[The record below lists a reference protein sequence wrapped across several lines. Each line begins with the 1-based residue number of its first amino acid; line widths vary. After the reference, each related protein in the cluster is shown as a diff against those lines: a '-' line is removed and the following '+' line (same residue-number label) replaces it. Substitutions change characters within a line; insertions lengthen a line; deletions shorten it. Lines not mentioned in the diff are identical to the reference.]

1 MTVALWCILIAMI
14 LPPLC
19 GLAAKLSSGR
29 FGLRDNHDPRAF
41 LDTLSGLP
49 RRAHAAQ
56 QNGFEAFPAFAAAVL
71 VADIVGNAEQ
81 VTQDVLAVLYI
92 TSRLLFIICYLAD
105 LAILRS
111 LVWFAGLALIVA
123 FSWSPSETG
132 SFSSR
137 LNPLSQRHPGS

>member
-1 MTVALWCILIAMI
+1 MTVALWCILIALV

-19 GLAAKLSSGR
+19 ALIAKVSSGR

-56 QNGFEAFPAFAAAVL
+56 QNSHEAFPAFAAAVL

-81 VTQDVLAVLYI
+81 VTQDVLGVMYI
-92 TSRLLFIICYLAD
+92 TSRLLYIICYLAD
-105 LAILRS
+105 WAALRS
-111 LVWFAGLALIVA
+111 IVWFAGLALIVA
-123 FSWSPSETG
+123 FFVVSV
-132 SFSSR
+132 
-137 LNPLSQRHPGS
+137 

>member
-1 MTVALWCILIAMI
+1 MTVALWCILIALV

-19 GLAAKLSSGR
+19 ALIAKVSSGR

-56 QNGFEAFPAFAAAVL
+56 QNGYEAFPAFAAAVL

-81 VTQDVLAVLYI
+81 VTQDVLGVMYI
-92 TSRLLFIICYLAD
+92 TSRLLYIICYLAD
-105 LAILRS
+105 WAALRS
-111 LVWFAGLALIVA
+111 IVWFAGLALIVA
-123 FSWSPSETG
+123 FFVVSV
-132 SFSSR
+132 
-137 LNPLSQRHPGS
+137 

>member
-1 MTVALWCILIAMI
+1 MTVALWCILIALC

-19 GLAAKLSSGR
+19 ALIAKVSSGR

-56 QNGFEAFPAFAAAVL
+56 QNSFEAFPAFAAAVL

-81 VTQDVLAVLYI
+81 VTQDVLAVMYI
-92 TSRLLFIICYLAD
+92 TSRLLYIICYLAD
-105 LAILRS
+105 WAALRS
-111 LVWFAGLALIVA
+111 LVWFAGLALIV
-123 FSWSPSETG
+123 
-132 SFSSR
+132 SFFVVSM
-137 LNPLSQRHPGS
+137 